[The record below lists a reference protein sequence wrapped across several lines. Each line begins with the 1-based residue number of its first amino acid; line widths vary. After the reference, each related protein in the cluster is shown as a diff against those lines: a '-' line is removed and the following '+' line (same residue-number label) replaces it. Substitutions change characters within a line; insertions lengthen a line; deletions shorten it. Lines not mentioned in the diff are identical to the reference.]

1 MSWLI
6 LRQQRAEYIGVALL
20 ALAIVLFAVGTG
32 VPMRGFEGGLACLSA
47 NAAPSCPGQGDFDRA
62 FSWLL
67 NIAGWFN
74 LIPLLVGVFIGGPL
88 VAREIERGTHRL
100 AWTQTITRTRWIGAK
115 LASIVLLAVAAG
127 AVIAGVMTWWRQPFD
142 LVDSAFSGAGF
153 DVEGLMPGVY
163 ILFALSL
170 GAAAGA
176 VLRRVLPAMAVT
188 LPAFL
193 AVRLPIEFW
202 LRPHYMPPVT
212 ATVGDANPVPRGA
225 WLLDNGLIDA
235 SGHPVYASDAGR
247 LCGDHAA
254 NLVKGSDACLHAHG
268 IFERVVYQP
277 ADRFWPFQLIEAGIF
292 LALSLALLGLTV
304 YWVRRRLR

>member
-1 MSWLI
+1 
-6 LRQQRAEYIGVALL
+6 
-20 ALAIVLFAVGTG
+20 
-32 VPMRGFEGGLACLSA
+32 
-47 NAAPSCPGQGDFDRA
+47 
-62 FSWLL
+62 
-67 NIAGWFN
+67 
-74 LIPLLVGVFIGGPL
+74 
-88 VAREIERGTHRL
+88 
-100 AWTQTITRTRWIGAK
+100 
-115 LASIVLLAVAAG
+115 
-127 AVIAGVMTWWRQPFD
+127 
-142 LVDSAFSGAGF
+142 
-153 DVEGLMPGVY
+153 MPGVY